1 MTTVPDK
8 KRIEWVDVL
17 RGIAIIFVLLA
28 HYDPASTG
36 RLYPFAHKFCVAL
49 FFFISGMMS
58 LSADKTPF
66 TEYAKKQAARILL
79 PYAFFSVVNTLFY
92 FVFNRN
98 IGIKGIISMLVTY
111 IIGKRNTLA
120 VAPMWFLPC
129 LFVVC
134 LLYKLIK
141 NTVKNDRL
149 LLPVCFVLS
158 SVAKLFFEEPV
169 LVWSINH
176 GIKYLI
182 YYAIGAAVFPVLK
195 TTDIFSFI
203 RLDGWKKA
211 VLLLC
216 LAVDVWYVWCI
227 YCGYSIIPA
236 PNHAAACAVVFVNAM
251 SVIVLMTVLSM
262 VISFFTPLAAIGR
275 ETLGFCCAES
285 ISRALLN
292 TLMAVTGIGF
302 AANTPLKVVAFNFIA
317 MTISYFVVIVP
328 LSLLCPVLLGKKR
341 KNR

>member
-1 MTTVPDK
+1 MTTVFDK

-58 LSADKTPF
+58 LSADKISF
-66 TEYAKKQAARILL
+66 AEYAKKQAARILL

-92 FVFNRN
+92 YVFNRS
-98 IGIKGIISMLVTY
+98 IGINGIISMLVTY
-111 IIGKRNTLA
+111 AIGKRNTLA

-129 LFVVC
+129 LFIVC

-141 NTVKNDRL
+141 KLVNNGKAL
-149 LLPVCFVLS
+149 LTVCFILS
-158 SVAKLFFEEPV
+158 AAAKMFFEEPV
-169 LVWSINH
+169 LAWSINH

-182 YYAIGAAVFPVLK
+182 YYAIGAVVFPVLK
-195 TTDIFSFI
+195 NADISSFCKCSV
-203 RLDGWKKA
+203 WKKA
-211 VLLLC
+211 VALLC
-216 LAVDVWYVWCI
+216 LAADTWYVWQI
-227 YCGYSIIPA
+227 YCGRNVIPTSGL
-236 PNHAAACAVVFVNAM
+236 AAACAVVFVNAM
-251 SVIVLMTVLSM
+251 AVIVFMTALSM
-262 VISFFTPLAAIGR
+262 LISFFTPLAVIGR

-292 TLMAVTGIGF
+292 TFMAVTGIGF
-302 AANTPLKVVAFNFIA
+302 AANTPLKVVVFNFIA
-317 MTISYFVVIVP
+317 MAISYFVVIIP
-328 LSLLCPVLLGKKR
+328 LSLLCPALLGKKR
-341 KNR
+341 KTR